1 MEIFQLFGVD
11 WKLMLAQII
20 NFAIVVFVLWRFA
33 IKPVMSNMEKRNKEI
48 EQGLKD
54 AEQSAKKLAE
64 ADKEIRQKLQESQGQ
79 AVQIIMQS
87 KKEAEAERQIA
98 LDKTKQEVKHLIDKA
113 KEQIANQKEEMVS
126 EARAELAETIVATVR
141 LVMENKINKEIDH
154 KYIDSILKKV

>member
-1 MEIFQLFGVD
+1 
-11 WKLMLAQII
+11 
-20 NFAIVVFVLWRFA
+20 
-33 IKPVMSNMEKRNKEI
+33 
-48 EQGLKD
+48 
-54 AEQSAKKLAE
+54 
-64 ADKEIRQKLQESQGQ
+64 
-79 AVQIIMQS
+79 MQS

-141 LVMENKINKEIDH
+141 LVMENKINKEIDQ